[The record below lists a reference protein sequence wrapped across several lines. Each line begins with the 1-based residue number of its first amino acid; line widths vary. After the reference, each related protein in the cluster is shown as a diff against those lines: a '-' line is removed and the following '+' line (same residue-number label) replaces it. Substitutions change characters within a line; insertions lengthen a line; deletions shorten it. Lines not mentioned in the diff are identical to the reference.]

1 MIDQEEVTTIKQGVK
16 FNIAAPDLIP
26 VPENRGVELF
36 AKIKRTSKYYYQ
48 GLDQNGKPRAFKIDA
63 IQYGS
68 HSFRMNSNNYR
79 SQDLTF
85 WVKGVEDN
93 LIPLAGGKRR

>member
-1 MIDQEEVTTIKQGVK
+1 MTEQSITDQDHKYLKPKAIYTPLKERK
-16 FNIAAPDLIP
+16 
-26 VPENRGVELF
+26 VELF